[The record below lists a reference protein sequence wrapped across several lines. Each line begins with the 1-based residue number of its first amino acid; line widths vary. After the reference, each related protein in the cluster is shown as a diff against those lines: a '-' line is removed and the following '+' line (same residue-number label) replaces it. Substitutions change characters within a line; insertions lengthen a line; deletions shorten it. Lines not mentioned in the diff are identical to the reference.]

1 MTYSRAF
8 SPLVSAVALFFLL
21 STATLCNGQSENLKT
36 AYPGLKTLVYSHGPS
51 GFESVSKCTPCILAR
66 YDKDGHL
73 YTKAVQYTDC
83 GVGFYNEYYP
93 SGKLKITG
101 QHRENDTGKWD
112 DVYDR
117 GLCWAK
123 TGEWV
128 FYSETGKVIT
138 KEYWKDG
145 TFLKQ
150 VPERSLNEAWKI
162 NFILNGN
169 ILEKDARISMSDI
182 NNLTIVPVFKNKSNN
197 KPAYCSTLT
206 ISATGK
212 VQIHVDFSENGK
224 LETDVSALLKAK
236 GYNDPSKI
244 SLYILTTNQM
254 DNKQSWGHS
263 FTFK

>member
-1 MTYSRAF
+1 MTYSSAF
-8 SPLVSAVALFFLL
+8 SPLTPAVVLFFLL
-21 STATLCNGQSENLKT
+21 SLANACYGQQENLKT
-36 AYPGLKTLVYSHGPS
+36 TYPGLKTLVYSPGIS
-51 GFESVSKCTPCILAR
+51 GFRSIGECTPCILAR

-101 QHRENDTGKWD
+101 QHQENDTGKWD
-112 DVYDR
+112 DIYDR
-117 GLCWAK
+117 GLCWTK
-123 TGEWV
+123 TGEWI

-138 KEYWKDG
+138 KEYWNNG
-145 TFLKQ
+145 IFLKQ

-169 ILEKDARISMSDI
+169 ILEKDARISMNDI
-182 NNLTIVPVFKNKSNN
+182 NSLTVVPVFKNKSNN
-197 KPAYCSTLT
+197 KPAYRSSLT

-212 VQIHVDFSENGK
+212 VQIRVDFSENGK
-224 LETDVSALLKAK
+224 LETDIYALLKTK
-236 GYNDPSKI
+236 GYNDSSKT

-254 DNKQSWGHS
+254 DSKQSWGH
-263 FTFK
+263 FFKFK